1 MMHQAPYPHELDEIR
16 ELNHLFLIMLQQL
29 AQTQAQTQ
37 SRAQCLGLDTS
48 IARRLRSAAPAVLLG
63 MAAYPRA
70 LFSLNLNP
78 PESPGSDFEATGDAL
93 ERARLALTL
102 TLALTAWNMSRQR
115 GFQAR
120 MFLGL
125 TAAEVRRL
133 RAMPLLE
140 VQRLGARPGLVSC
153 AFPGATSIWATL
165 LRHAARGLPPALR
178 LVGLQPHLPI
188 EPVSVPRKGPSAGT
202 LTR

>member
-1 MMHQAPYPHELDEIR
+1 MMHQAPHPHELDEIR
-16 ELNHLFLIMLQQL
+16 ELNHLFLIMLQRL
-29 AQTQAQTQ
+29 AQTQT
-37 SRAQCLGLDTS
+37 QCLGLHTS
-48 IARRLRSAAPAVLLG
+48 IARRLRSAPPAVIQG

-70 LFSLNLNP
+70 LFSLNLKP
-78 PESPGSDFEATGDAL
+78 QETPRSGFEDSGDSL
-93 ERARLALTL
+93 ERMRLALTL

-125 TAAEVRRL
+125 SAAEVCYL

-140 VQRLGARPGLVSC
+140 VQRLGARPGLVCC
-153 AFPGATSIWATL
+153 AFPGATGVWATL

-188 EPVSVPRKGPSAGT
+188 EPMSAPREGSSAST
-202 LTR
+202 LIR

>member
-29 AQTQAQTQ
+29 AQTQVQT
-37 SRAQCLGLDTS
+37 RGQCLGLDTA
-48 IARRLRSAAPAVLLG
+48 IARRLRSAPPAVLQG

-70 LFSLNLNP
+70 LFSLNLDP
-78 PESPGSDFEATGDAL
+78 PEGPVSGFEDTGDAL

-125 TAAEVRRL
+125 SAAEVRRL

-153 AFPGATSIWATL
+153 AFPGATSVWATL

-178 LVGLQPHLPI
+178 LVGLQPNLPI
-188 EPVSVPRKGPSAGT
+188 EPVSVPREGSSAGA